1 MGTVTFLFSQLVA
14 DHAPAQVSVQEH
26 TKQARKAHDTIL
38 RRILDAYEGQC
49 VALIEDGLYAVFT
62 TAPAAL
68 AAALAAQHAY
78 QTSTVIPAGLRVR
91 MGLHTGIAELYE
103 GEYTGAARR
112 RAARVMAVAHG
123 GQILVSQSMYGLVC
137 DQLPGD
143 VQLRSLGDHRLPG
156 LLNPEPLWQVVAPAL
171 PDDFPPLASLN
182 TVPNNLPLQMTSFI
196 GRETAIAAVKALVLG
211 EAGLTTSFPARL
223 LTLTGAG
230 GAGKTRLSLQV
241 AAEVLARFPEG
252 VWWIELATLTDPTL
266 IPATVAGVLGVRDE
280 PGRPLLNTLYDWL
293 RGKRLLL
300 ILDNCEHLLDAC
312 ARFASGLLQQSAT
325 VQLLTSSREAL
336 GIAGEVIY
344 AVPPL
349 LLPPVTGALP
359 AIETLSQY
367 EAVQLF
373 IERALLMQ
381 PSFQVTMLNAP
392 AIAQICH
399 RLDGIPLALELAAAR
414 IKALPVEKIAERLE
428 DRFRLLN
435 SGNRTA
441 LPHHQTLRALVDW
454 SYDLLS
460 DAERVLLRRLA
471 IFAGGW
477 TLEAA
482 ESICSGAFAGDLS
495 DSGPLATTSPTFVEL
510 PVENV
515 LELLTR
521 LVEKSLVI
529 FDEQATPRY
538 RLLETIRQYA
548 SEKLAAAQETQ
559 ALGAA
564 HFHFFAALVTAAE
577 PLFTHGQRTAYSA
590 RLAPEHDNLRVAL
603 TWAQVH
609 DLEAA
614 WQLAGRLR
622 WFWLYHGYLVEA
634 RTWYSRLLTAVP
646 APLAPPTA
654 TIGRG
659 LALLGAGLIDL
670 FFGTLRQG
678 VEWLTQSRAIWE
690 QVAYPAGLS
699 EAIGMQ
705 AFGLGH
711 LGEFTQLCT
720 LLTQSETQF
729 RRAAEPLVL
738 AYALSFWGWALSFV
752 EPDSPRSQTLQEEA
766 LAVAMQWQDDIA
778 LPMVYLNLGH
788 CAIARGDYVTT
799 RRHYAALVACQRQG
813 GLMWMLGISIV
824 VLADVMMLQEDYAA
838 ARPLFEEAI
847 TLTRAS
853 GRQFDRAYSLA
864 RLADL
869 TIRQGDLA
877 GAIPH
882 LEASLAL
889 YRTVD
894 WPDTFIHCVLGY
906 TELRLAQGQAA
917 LAVRALACAPLRESP
932 YPQDRI
938 VHQQLLAMARTQL
951 EPTDFEPAWMA
962 GQTLTLDEAL
972 ALVQLRVDDLAPVS
986 PTPIP
991 TPAGPKPTGKRQRL
1005 GLSAREREVAVQIA
1019 QGHSNRAIATTL
1031 VLSERTVE
1039 NHVANILNKLGFTNR
1054 SQIAAWVVAQ
1064 GLAKPA
1070 TG

>member
-14 DHAPAQVSVQEH
+14 ENNPAQVPVLES
-26 TKQARKAHDTIL
+26 TKQAREEHDTIL
-38 RRILDAYEGQC
+38 RRILAVHEGHC

-68 AAALAAQHAY
+68 QAALAAQRAY
-78 QTSTVIPAGLRVR
+78 QTSAVMPEGLRVR

-103 GEYTGAARR
+103 GEYTGVARR

-123 GQILVSQSMYGLVC
+123 GQILVSQSAYGLVC

-143 VQLRSLGDHRLPG
+143 VQLRSLGEHRLPG
-156 LLNPEPLWQVVAPAL
+156 LLNPEPLWQVVAPGL

-182 TVPNNLPLQMTSFI
+182 AVPNNLPLQMTSFI
-196 GRETAIAAVKALVLG
+196 GRETAITAVKALVLG
-211 EAGLTTSFPARL
+211 EAGLTASFSARL

-312 ARFASGLLQQSAT
+312 ARFASGVLQQNAT

-359 AIETLSQY
+359 AVGTLSQY

-373 IERALLMQ
+373 IERALLIQ
-381 PSFQVTMLNAP
+381 PAFQVTMLNAP

-435 SGNRTA
+435 SGNRTG
-441 LPHHQTLRALVDW
+441 LPHHQTLRSLVDW

-482 ESICSGAFAGDLS
+482 ESICSGERAGALAG
-495 DSGPLATTSPTFVEL
+495 GPIATTSPTFVEL
-510 PVENV
+510 PAEDV

-564 HFHFFAALVTAAE
+564 HFHFFAALVTEAE
-577 PLFTHGQRTAYSA
+577 PLFTHGQRTAHSA
-590 RLAPEHDNLRVAL
+590 RLAPEQDNLRVAL

-614 WQLAGRLR
+614 LQLAGRLR

-634 RTWYSRLLTAVP
+634 RTWYSRLLTAAP
-646 APLAPPTA
+646 ASLAPPTA

-670 FFGTLRQG
+670 FFGALRQG
-678 VEWLTQSRAIWE
+678 VEWLTQSRATWE

-720 LLTQSETQF
+720 LLTQSETQL

-788 CAIARGDYVTT
+788 CAIARGDYATA
-799 RRHYAALVACQRQG
+799 RRHYAALVACQRQSG
-813 GLMWMLGISIV
+813 MAWMLGISIV
-824 VLADVMMLQEDYAA
+824 ILADVMMLQEDYAA

-847 TLTRAS
+847 MLTRAN

-877 GAIPH
+877 GAILH

-906 TELRLAQGQAA
+906 AELRLAQGQAA

-951 EPTDFEPAWMA
+951 APTDFEQAWTA
-962 GQTLTLDEAL
+962 GQTLTLDDAL
-972 ALVQLRVDDLAPVS
+972 ALVQLTVDDLAPAP

-991 TPAGPKPTGKRQRL
+991 TPATPKPTGKRQRL
-1005 GLSAREREVAVQIA
+1005 GLSARECEVAVQIA
-1019 QGHSNRAIATTL
+1019 QGYSNRAIATAL